1 MRSNASTVRESLG
14 DNKLMCAALR
24 YLAGEKGEMMGSV
37 QIDSVRERV
46 EGGGGD
52 GVGGG
57 G

>member
-37 QIDSVRERV
+37 QIDSVREQV